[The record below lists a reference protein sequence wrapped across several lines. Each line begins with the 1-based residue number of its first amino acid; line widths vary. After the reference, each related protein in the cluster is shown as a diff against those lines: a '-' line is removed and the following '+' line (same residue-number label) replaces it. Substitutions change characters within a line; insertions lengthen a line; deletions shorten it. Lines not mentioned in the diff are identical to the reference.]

1 MNIFE
6 VNPYIRRG
14 LRSVLKKPFVIEE
27 RIIFDY
33 QLLYVESGRF
43 ILIYDNVEYKCD
55 EGSFLLLRP
64 GVPHKFV
71 SFDVDLVQPYIHFD
85 IVYDNMSENV
95 PISFKKL
102 DELSRYEKL
111 LLRED
116 IFSGYSQKPLI
127 KVNDKKEFLKLF
139 FEIIDSVNAPDM
151 LLSNKAKMLRLL
163 QMIEACNFKGAFEY
177 EKGENDVC
185 SEIKCFLE
193 KNIYLSVSLEM
204 LEKQY
209 GYSKYHLS
217 RIFKEKYGTTI
228 INYHQGLRL
237 EEAKR
242 LLADMSA
249 TEVCEALDFGSIYAF
264 SRAFKNH
271 FGYAPTETK
280 PGKTRKQKS
289 NLPLDGLLD

>member
-14 LRSVLKKPFVIEE
+14 LRSVLKNPFVIEE

-33 QLLYVESGRF
+33 ELLYVESGSF
-43 ILIYDNVEYKCD
+43 ILVYDGVEYKCE

-71 SFDVDLVQPYIHFD
+71 SSGVDLVQPYIHFD
-85 IVYDNMSENV
+85 IVYDDMSTNV
-95 PISFKKL
+95 PISFKKY

-116 IFSGYSQKPLI
+116 AFAGYPQKPII
-127 KVNDKKEFLKLF
+127 KIDNKKEFLKLF
-139 FEIIDSVNAPDM
+139 FEIIDNVNAPDM
-151 LLSNKAKMLRLL
+151 LLSNKARMINLL
-163 QMIEACNFKGAFEY
+163 QTVESCNFKGAFEY
-177 EKGENDVC
+177 EKGENDIC
-185 SEIKCFLE
+185 SEIKSFLD

-204 LEKQY
+204 LEMRY
-209 GYSKYHLS
+209 NYSKYYLS

-228 INYHQGLRL
+228 INYHQSLRL

-242 LLADMSA
+242 LLENNSA
-249 TEVCEALDFGSIYAF
+249 TEVCELLDFGSIYAF
-264 SRAFKNH
+264 SRAFKNY
-271 FGYAPTETK
+271 FGYAPTEMK
-280 PGKTRKQKS
+280 QGKAKKQKS
-289 NLPLDGLLD
+289 SLPLDGLLD